1 MEVITT
7 NSGLDHISEDI
18 FKLLDMN
25 SLMNCRLVKSS
36 WKNVLDQ
43 PIFWLKKMNSAN
55 SIIFDIYNPSWE
67 LLAQELD
74 QVQVYVKE
82 NSTIIDVEKK
92 WKNLA
97 LRLDNN
103 VQAVKAG
110 ILFFDYFKGAKSHFL
125 TILKVQKFI
134 FRHFKNH
141 LFLVF

>member
-25 SLMNCRLVKSS
+25 SLINCRLVKSS

-92 WKNLA
+92 WKNVA

-110 ILFFDYFKGAKSHFL
+110 I
-125 TILKVQKFI
+125 
-134 FRHFKNH
+134 
-141 LFLVF
+141 

>member
-1 MEVITT
+1 MEVITR

-25 SLMNCRLVKSS
+25 SLINCRLVKSS

-43 PIFWLKKMNSAN
+43 PIFWLKKMNSEN

-82 NSTIIDVEKK
+82 NSTIIDVEKNGK
-92 WKNLA
+92 IWLK
-97 LRLDNN
+97 
-103 VQAVKAG
+103 G
-110 ILFFDYFKGAKSHFL
+110 WTIMFKQSKQVFYFL
-125 TILKVQKFI
+125 TILKVQKVI
-134 FRHFKNH
+134 F
-141 LFLVF
+141 